1 MCPFARYDRAVTGAP
16 SPRPRRSPLALVA
29 IGAGAGLLS
38 GLFGVGGGL
47 LMVPALVLVVGV
59 AQHRAH
65 ATSLAAIVPIALV
78 GALVFG
84 RAESVDVLAAAVL
97 AAGSL
102 LGVQVGTRAMSRL
115 SGERLALVFA
125 GFVIVVALAMLVL

>member
-1 MCPFARYDRAVTGAP
+1 MTAASSSGL
-16 SPRPRRSPLALVA
+16 RRSPAALIA

-38 GLFGVGGGL
+38 GLFGIGGGL
-47 LMVPALVLVVGV
+47 LMVPALVLLAGT

-84 RAESVDVLAAAVL
+84 RADSVNLVAAAVL

-102 LGVQVGTRAMSRL
+102 LGVQAGARAMGRL
-115 SGERLALVFA
+115 SAERLALVFA
-125 GFVIVVALAMLVL
+125 GFVIVVALAMLLL

>member
-1 MCPFARYDRAVTGAP
+1 MPP
-16 SPRPRRSPLALVA
+16 IALLA
-29 IGAGAGLLS
+29 IGAVAGVLS

-47 LMVPALVLVVGV
+47 IMVPGLVLVAGM

-84 RAESVDVLAAAVL
+84 QANNVDVTAAALL
-97 AAGSL
+97 AVGSL
-102 LGVQVGTRAMSRL
+102 LGVQAGTRAMSRL
-115 SGERLALVFA
+115 SSERLALVFA
-125 GFVIVVALAMLVL
+125 GFVVVIALAMLFL

>member
-1 MCPFARYDRAVTGAP
+1 M
-16 SPRPRRSPLALVA
+16 
-29 IGAGAGLLS
+29 LS

-47 LMVPALVLVVGV
+47 LMVPALVLLAGM

-65 ATSLAAIVPIALV
+65 ATSLAAIVPIAVV

-84 RAESVDVLAAAVL
+84 RADSVDLAAAAVL

-102 LGVQVGTRAMSRL
+102 LGVQAGARAMGRL
-115 SGERLALVFA
+115 SGERLALVF
-125 GFVIVVALAMLVL
+125 GSVVFVVALAMLFL

>member
-1 MCPFARYDRAVTGAP
+1 VAA
-16 SPRPRRSPLALVA
+16 VA

-47 LMVPALVLVVGV
+47 LMVPALVLLLGT

-65 ATSLAAIVPIALV
+65 ATSLAAIIPIALV

-84 RAESVDVLAAAVL
+84 RANSVDLVAAAVL

-102 LGVQVGTRAMSRL
+102 LGVQVGARAMGGL

-125 GFVIVVALAMLVL
+125 AFVVVVALAMLLL

>member
-1 MCPFARYDRAVTGAP
+1 VTPVPAP
-16 SPRPRRSPLALVA
+16 GIWRSPAALVA

-47 LMVPALVLVVGV
+47 VLVPALVLLVGL

-65 ATSLAAIVPIALV
+65 ATSLSAIVPIALV

-84 RAESVDVLAAAVL
+84 RADSVDVVAAAVL
-97 AAGSL
+97 AGGGL
-102 LGVQVGTRAMSRL
+102 LGVQAGTRAMGRL
-115 SGERLALVFA
+115 SGEWLALIFA
-125 GFVIVVALAMLVL
+125 GFMIVVALAMLLL

>member
-1 MCPFARYDRAVTGAP
+1 VSVRGYDRVVTAVPAP
-16 SPRPRRSPLALVA
+16 SFRRSPAALVV

-47 LMVPALVLVVGV
+47 VMVPALALLVGM

-65 ATSLAAIVPIALV
+65 ATSLAAILPIALV

-84 RAESVDVLAAAVL
+84 RAESVDMVAAALL
-97 AAGSL
+97 AAGGL
-102 LGVQVGTRAMSRL
+102 LGVQAGTRAMSRL
-115 SGERLALVFA
+115 SGERLALVF
-125 GFVIVVALAMLVL
+125 GWFVIVVALAMLLL